1 MRVYV
6 PLLLTDL
13 AGLRADATLP
23 RRPAFGVTGPLRAGD
38 PGADEEELEF
48 EAMCGALDAAR
59 DLGAGRRA
67 VAAADVTVSPT
78 GDVRGMLVDPL
89 EVPVGDVVSFHVEE
103 GQGPAGTG
111 YDDLLWYDVTEL
123 GLLGS

>member
-13 AGLRADATLP
+13 VGLTADETLP
-23 RRPAFGVTGPLRAGD
+23 RRPAFGVTESLRAGD
-38 PGADEEELEF
+38 PRADEEELEF

-59 DLGAGRRA
+59 DLGAGRRV
-67 VAAADVTVSPT
+67 VAAADVTSPT
-78 GDVRGMLVDPL
+78 EGDAQGLLLDPL
-89 EVPVGDVVSFHVEE
+89 EVPVADVVSFHVEE
-103 GQGPAGTG
+103 GRGPTGTG

>member
-1 MRVYV
+1 MRIYV
-6 PLLLTDL
+6 PLLLTDI
-13 AGLRADATLP
+13 AGLTADATLP

-48 EAMCGALDAAR
+48 EAMCGALDVAR
-59 DLGAGRRA
+59 DLGAGRRV
-67 VAAADVTVSPT
+67 VAAADVPAKND
-78 GDVRGMLVDPL
+78 GDAQGLLADPL
-89 EVPVGDVVSFHVEE
+89 EVPVADVVSLHVEE

>member
-13 AGLRADATLP
+13 AGLTADATLP

-48 EAMCGALDAAR
+48 EAMCAALDAAR
-59 DLGAGRRA
+59 DLGDGRRV
-67 VAAADVTVSPT
+67 VAAADVPAKTDGDAQGLLADPMEVS
-78 GDVRGMLVDPL
+78 VA
-89 EVPVGDVVSFHVEE
+89 DVVSFHVEE
-103 GQGPAGTG
+103 GQGPVGTG

-123 GLLGS
+123 GALGS